1 MHGIEAIGVALAAL
15 SGAGSAYQLAL
26 VHAIRGFF
34 AKPAHQ
40 TAQTEAVTLLKP
52 LYGAEPNL
60 TANLATFLAQDY
72 TGPVQMVCGINAP
85 EDAARPG
92 IEALIATHPHA
103 DIALNP
109 GPRLPGANGKIGN
122 LAAMMPLAKH
132 DILILSDSDMV
143 VQRDYLATVTAALDQ
158 PGVGLATC
166 LYIGRGDAGPW
177 SEIGAAMISFQQTP
191 NMIFALHHGLA
202 QPCMGSTIALR
213 RETLNAI
220 GGFETFADVLA
231 DDHAMGAAVTALG
244 QRIAVPPLLL
254 DHAGDEA
261 SLAELWRHFLR
272 WAVTIRDLNPGG
284 HAGSVVTQPLPL
296 ALLALPFAPAAGI
309 ITTCCAIATRLAV
322 AFAIRRTA
330 RRKAAPL
337 WCIAAGDVLGFA
349 IFCVSLIARKI
360 DWRGAS
366 LTMTENGRIRHAP
379 ERETRA
385 KAGPAP
391 QQ

>member
-15 SGAGSAYQLAL
+15 SGVGSAYQLAL

-34 AKPAHQ
+34 AKPAAQ
-40 TAQTEAVTLLKP
+40 TAQAEAVTLLKP
-52 LYGAEPNL
+52 LHGAEPNL

-72 TGPVQMVCGINAP
+72 TGPVQMVCGINTP

-92 IEALIATHPHA
+92 IEALIAAHPGA

-143 VQRDYLATVTAALDQ
+143 VQPDYLATVTAALAQ
-158 PGVGLATC
+158 PSVGLATC
-166 LYIGRGDAGPW
+166 LYVGRGDAGVW

-191 NMIFALHHGLA
+191 NMIFALHYGLA

-213 RETLNAI
+213 RETLEAI
-220 GGFETFADVLA
+220 GRFEAFADVLA
-231 DDHAMGAAVTALG
+231 DDHAMGAAVTALD

-261 SLAELWRHFLR
+261 SLGELWRHFLR

-296 ALLALPFAPAAGI
+296 ALLALPFAPAAAAI
-309 ITTCCAIATRLAV
+309 AICCAIATRLAV
-322 AFAIRRTA
+322 ASAIRRTA

-366 LTMTENGRIRHAP
+366 LTMTQNGRIRHAP
-379 ERETRA
+379 EREIRA

-391 QQ
+391 QR